1 MTNQGIQFPKFY
13 VTAASPCPYIE
24 GQEERKVFTELRG
37 PEAAALNEALGKV
50 GFRRSQTV
58 VYRPACEN
66 CAECVSVRVLAQ
78 EFKPRKSQRRVA
90 KLNTDLKSEVC
101 PPTATDEQYELLT
114 RYLGARHADGSMAGM
129 SFAEF
134 QEMLE
139 SSPVP
144 TVAIEYRKAL
154 TGELVAVALT
164 DEMTDGLS
172 MVYSFFDP
180 EAEKRSIGTYLILDH
195 IDRAARANQP
205 YVYLGYYV
213 EDSPKMSYKARFR
226 PLERLGPNGWY
237 LFEGEDTPE
246 SA

>member
-1 MTNQGIQFPKFY
+1 MTDQGIQFPKFY

-37 PEAAALNEALGKV
+37 PEAEALNEALGKV

-78 EFKPRKSQRRVA
+78 AYRPSRSQRRIA
-90 KLNTDLKSEVC
+90 KLNSDLVSQVC
-101 PPTATDEQYELLT
+101 APVATDEHFDLLT

-129 SFAEF
+129 SKEEF
-134 QEMLE
+134 MDMVE
-139 SSPVP
+139 SSPVR
-144 TVAIEYRKAL
+144 TASIEYRHAL
-154 TGELVAVALT
+154 TRELIAVALT
-164 DEMTDGLS
+164 DQLSDGLS
-172 MVYSFFDP
+172 MVYSYFAPEFDR
-180 EAEKRSIGTYLILDH
+180 RSIGTYLIHDH
-195 IDRAARANQP
+195 ILRSRQANQP

-213 EDSPKMSYKARFR
+213 ESSPKMSYKARFK

-237 LFEGEDTPE
+237 PFDRASGPV
-246 SA
+246 

>member
-1 MTNQGIQFPKFY
+1 MTEQGIQFPKFY

-66 CAECVSVRVLAQ
+66 CAECVSVRVQADAYR
-78 EFKPRKSQRRVA
+78 PSRSQRRIA
-90 KLNTDLKSEVC
+90 KLNSDLTAEVK
-101 PPTATDEQYELLT
+101 PPVASDEHFDLLT
-114 RYLGARHADGSMAGM
+114 RYLGKRHADGSMAGM
-129 SFAEF
+129 SKEEF
-134 QEMLE
+134 TDMVE
-139 SSPVP
+139 SSPVQ
-144 TVAIEYRKAL
+144 TVSIEYRKAM
-154 TGELVAVALT
+154 TKELVAVALT
-164 DEMTDGLS
+164 DELSDGLS

-180 EAEKRSIGTYLILDH
+180 ANDKRSIGTYLIHDH
-195 IDRAARANQP
+195 IMRSQRANQP

-213 EDSPKMSYKARFR
+213 KGSPKMSYKARFK

-237 LFEGEDTPE
+237 PFDRD
-246 SA
+246 ADAV